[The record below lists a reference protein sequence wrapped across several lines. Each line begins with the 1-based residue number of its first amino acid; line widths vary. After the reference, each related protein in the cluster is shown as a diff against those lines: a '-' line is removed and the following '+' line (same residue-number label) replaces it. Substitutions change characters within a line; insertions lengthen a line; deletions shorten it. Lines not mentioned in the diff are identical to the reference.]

1 MSPLLTPKR
10 LRLYPLAVLCGA
22 VIGFIV
28 LVATSNGL
36 ETAVGGRVGGD
47 FPAFYGAGRI
57 VRHGLSQA
65 LYDPSVQQ
73 QMQSDL
79 LEHYPGGWIHF
90 AYPPFVALA
99 YTPFTFLS
107 FKAAYVVHTIL
118 MAACCLLALWLLR
131 PTLPP
136 LGSYF
141 APLFAACLTFY
152 PLFRAVVG
160 GQNSALSLLCAA
172 GAIAAL
178 HQRRDFAAGLWIGA
192 WFFKPQF
199 AIPAALVACR
209 SVWAVLGVCVG
220 ASICF
225 LLSASIMGLGWP
237 IVWLRAATEFVAVDR
252 LVDAGNGVSLVD
264 LTWEWGIPAVGVP
277 IAAVVALLVLALAF
291 FRNGGTAAR
300 IGLASSAA
308 PLISPHALYYDG
320 ALALIALVAP
330 GVRWRSGILPWLAAI
345 WILGAAQWLRDWSF
359 VAPVTIALI
368 VALVACALSLRP
380 PGPIQK

>member
-10 LRLYPLAVLCGA
+10 LHLYPLAVLCGA

-36 ETAVGGRVGGD
+36 ETAFGGRMGGD
-47 FPAFYGAGRI
+47 FPAFYGAGRS
-57 VRHGLSQA
+57 VRLGLGHS
-65 LYDPSVQQ
+65 LYDPSVQRQ
-73 QMQSDL
+73 LQADL
-79 LEHYPGGWIHF
+79 LVHHPGGWIHF

-99 YTPFTFLS
+99 YAPFTLLS
-107 FKAAYVVHTIL
+107 FKAAYVVHTCL
-118 MAACCLLALWLLR
+118 MALCVLLAVRLLR

-141 APLFAACLTFY
+141 APLCAVCLTFY

-178 HQRRDFAAGLWIGA
+178 QQRRDFVAGLWIGA

-209 SVWAVLGVCVG
+209 SRSAVLGVCVG

-225 LLSASIMGLGWP
+225 LLSATIMGIGWP
-237 IVWLRAATEFVAVDR
+237 MVWLKAAAEFVALDR
-252 LVDAGNGVSLVD
+252 IVDAGNGISLVD
-264 LTWEWGIPAVGVP
+264 VMWEWGLPSAGGSV
-277 IAAVVALLVLALAF
+277 AVVVAALVLALVF
-291 FRNGGTAAR
+291 FRDGGPAAR
-300 IGLASSAA
+300 IGLASAAA
-308 PLISPHALYYDG
+308 PLVSPHALYYDG

-330 GVRWRSGILPWLAAI
+330 AVGWRSRVLPWLAAI
-345 WILGAAQWLRDWSF
+345 WVLGAAQWLRDWLF
-359 VAPVTIALI
+359 VPPVTIALI
-368 VALVACALSLRP
+368 VALVAGARSQRP
-380 PGPIQK
+380 I